1 MGDQLQ
7 DDIKRVL
14 SGDKSAFR
22 RLVESYQQYAF
33 SVAFRILCDEEEARD
48 SVQEAF
54 IKIWKN
60 LHAYRASMPFRTWLS
75 SIVTHTAID
84 RLRVISRQNQV
95 SIHQVSDHLY
105 GMNTDSFL
113 ERLENAEASRLI
125 RAISD
130 LLPEKQ
136 RLIFILRDIQGMS
149 SSEVQLVLDLPESAV
164 KSNLYYA
171 RNTVR
176 KQLQQIL
183 TYERK

>member
-1 MGDQLQ
+1 MVDQLQ
-7 DDIKRVL
+7 DDIKKIM
-14 SGDKSAFR
+14 SGDKNAFK

-48 SVQEAF
+48 GVQEAF

-60 LHAYRASMPFRTWLS
+60 LHNYKASMPFKTWLS

-95 SIHQVSDHLY
+95 SIHQVSEHLN
-105 GMNTDSFL
+105 GMSADSFL
-113 ERLENAEASRLI
+113 EKLENREAGRLI
-125 RAISD
+125 RAISAR
-130 LLPEKQ
+130 LPEKQ

-149 SSEVQLVLDLPESAV
+149 SSEVQFVLNLPESAV

-183 TYERK
+183 AYERM